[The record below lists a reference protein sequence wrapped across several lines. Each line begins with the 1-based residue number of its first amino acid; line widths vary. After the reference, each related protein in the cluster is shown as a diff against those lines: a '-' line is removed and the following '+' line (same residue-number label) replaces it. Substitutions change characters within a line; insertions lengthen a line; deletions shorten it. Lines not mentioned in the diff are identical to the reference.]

1 MSHVT
6 CVEKY
11 QCIHRN
17 TANHSKSLLPQ
28 EFTCDPCGNINGGEE
43 KKVPRWGGARRLTE
57 RGFPKNR
64 LRCRALFPR
73 LKSKC
78 SENKKKSRGPRHL
91 METEFPKT
99 KTDWDIVQCASTT
112 KKTCSKKKME
122 KKKVSRWGRALHLME
137 VVFPKDRLRCHALFS
152 RLKKKCSHKKKML
165 TMRRGSTS
173 NGSGVSQ
180 KQIEASCIFASTR
193 VDCAV
198 GGLAPV
204 CVCVCVCIRMY
215 VCVRS
220 RRRVYT
226 YTYLYVFIRIYTY
239 TYVYKYIYVCRIK
252 ASRICASTC
261 FDCAV
266 GKLAPGRVCVCAYVH
281 VCMCVC
287 AIKASYIHI
296 HAYMRIYTY
305 IYIYRCI
312 HICRI
317 QWILNSTCM
326 YKQVEARMH
335 DVVHRYIHICRIQWR
350 RASLLQSKLM
360 ERNPPPQGGFSF
372 TIFPDQTRV

>member
-1 MSHVT
+1 M
-6 CVEKY
+6 CLDY
-11 QCIHRN
+11 
-17 TANHSKSLLPQ
+17 
-28 EFTCDPCGNINGGEE
+28 
-43 KKVPRWGGARRLTE
+43 KKNML
-57 RGFPKNR
+57 
-64 LRCRALFPR
+64 
-73 LKSKC
+73 
-78 SENKKKSRGPRHL
+78 
-91 METEFPKT
+91 
-99 KTDWDIVQCASTT
+99 Q
-112 KKTCSKKKME
+112 KKME

-287 AIKASYIHI
+287 AIKARTYTYTHTCVYI
-296 HAYMRIYTY
+296 RIYTY
-305 IYIYRCI
+305 TDVYIYVEFNEFWILHVCISKSKQGCTTSCTDIYIY
-312 HICRI
+312 
-317 QWILNSTCM
+317 
-326 YKQVEARMH
+326 VEFN
-335 DVVHRYIHICRIQWR
+335 DVVHLCFKANWW
-350 RASLLQSKLM
+350 K
-360 ERNPPPQGGFSF
+360 ETPPPKGVFHLLYSLIKPVCKRF
-372 TIFPDQTRV
+372 HD